1 MSELLPDHL
10 ECSRT
15 LTPEDKSERTKPKK
29 RVVTNIL
36 EWIKCFSVYIAIIV
50 QRSPK
55 MVPDLL
61 GCQFLIIDTS
71 IQYDSN
77 GWMGYNQWF
86 HLNAAANS
94 KHVPVLMLHY
104 GTGPSLAMPR
114 FSDANTTFAL
124 HIHTSKSIGTRS
136 YRCSY
141 FTSTA
146 FQSI

>member
-1 MSELLPDHL
+1 
-10 ECSRT
+10 
-15 LTPEDKSERTKPKK
+15 
-29 RVVTNIL
+29 
-36 EWIKCFSVYIAIIV
+36 
-50 QRSPK
+50 

-61 GCQFLIIDTS
+61 GCQFLIIDAS

-104 GTGPSLAMPR
+104 GIGPSLAMPR

-124 HIHTSKSIGTRS
+124 HMHLNEWAPEATDAVTSPPQPSSQFSII
-136 YRCSY
+136 
-141 FTSTA
+141 
-146 FQSI
+146 QKNMPEVE